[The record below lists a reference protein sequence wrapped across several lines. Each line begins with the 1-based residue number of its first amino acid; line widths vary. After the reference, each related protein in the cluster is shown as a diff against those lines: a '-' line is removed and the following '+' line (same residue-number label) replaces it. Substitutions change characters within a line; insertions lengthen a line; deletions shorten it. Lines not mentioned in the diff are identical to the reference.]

1 MAIGKISGQML
12 QSNLDRTGA
21 GDLSIQANLIYAATS
36 TYRVGVGTTTPN
48 YTLDVNGNVHA
59 GNLYILGN
67 TITSDAGL
75 KVNLGPIT
83 NVQMT
88 GGSPNYVVYTDG
100 SGNLNF
106 GNLNYLAVL
115 EGFTGNTI
123 QLGTNALG
131 SLVSNAVT
139 MTTTTDVT
147 DAISQLNY
155 VLGKLVPPAPPNF
168 PNAQTLSV
176 SGTSTYR
183 MTSYTQTD
191 NSGWANLSV
200 AAGTVVSTVLRSSS
214 WATSSITNVGPGTTG
229 TVTAYFNNSANG
241 AVTLTGSNANT
252 TNGDLYV
259 YNVEDYH
266 NIVSTVTAG
275 FWSVFSA
282 SANGTATQGW
292 NSIRIADS
300 SAGTTGSAL
309 WFYDSS
315 APGVPQFTSPTI
327 ANSSNVVIYS
337 TGIPHYTSSAGF
349 TLTYQVNRLSGN
361 MYPTTD
367 TFATGTSGGAFQAPA
382 SVTYETA
389 GITVPLAQNLYVA
402 SGTASVTTTANIV
415 SGFGSSSSGPTVSV
429 SNSYNTGTQT
439 FNPGVTVLYKT
450 GTSNTMEETNI
461 PVSSSLGGGYSTAGV
476 RIMNPDAGFVSDNP
490 GYNGLEATFVSAT
503 STVYVTDATV
513 SGGLLKFDQ
522 TNYSTGYLPVGPNYS
537 SHSSTQ
543 YFTFKFQR
551 TIVSKFNIAFTGSL
565 AGLWVAL
572 PGVTDASYASPTNG
586 WVSMATAYAGS
597 GVPGTGTGG
606 NGSVGC
612 ALGGTATLNTSST
625 YNLTATFG
633 TVSSSASTSNEIYVR
648 IKLTSGQSISA
659 LSIGTPTN

>member
-21 GDLSIQANLIYAATS
+21 GDIAIQANLIYAATS
-36 TYRVGVGTTTPN
+36 TMRVGVGTSSPN
-48 YTLDVNGNVHA
+48 YTLDVNGSIHA
-59 GNLYILGN
+59 GGLYIQGN
-67 TITSDAGL
+67 TITTDVGN
-75 KVNLGPIT
+75 KINFGGINNLQ
-83 NVQMT
+83 VF

-131 SLVSNAVT
+131 TLVSNAVT

-168 PNAQTLSV
+168 PNAQTLSIN
-176 SGTSTYR
+176 STSTYR
-183 MTSYTQTD
+183 MTNYTQTD

-200 AAGTVVSTVLRSSS
+200 VAGTTVSTVLRTSS
-214 WATSSITNVGPGTTG
+214 WSTTAITNVGPGTTG
-229 TVTAYFNNSANG
+229 TVTAYFNNAAAG

-282 SANGTATQGW
+282 SASGTATQGW

-300 SAGTTGSAL
+300 SASTTGSAL

-367 TFATGTSGGAFQAPA
+367 TFATGTAGGAFQAPA
-382 SVTYETA
+382 SVTYTQA
-389 GITVPLAQNLYVA
+389 GITTPLAQNLYVA

-415 SGFGSSSSGPTVSV
+415 SGFGSSSSGPTVNV

-439 FNPGVTVLYKT
+439 FNPGATILYKT

-461 PVSSSLGGGYSTAGV
+461 PVSASLGGGYSTAGV
-476 RIMNPDAGFVSDNP
+476 RIMNPDAGFVGDNP
-490 GYNGLEATFVSAT
+490 GYSGLEANFNSSS

-513 SGGLLKFDQ
+513 VGGLLKFDQ

-537 SHSSTQ
+537 GHASTQ

-551 TIVSKFNIAFTGSL
+551 TVVSKFNIAYTGTL

-572 PGVTDASYASPTNG
+572 PGVTDASYASPTQG

-612 ALGGTATLNTSST
+612 ALGGTATLNTSGT

-633 TVSSSASTSNEIYVR
+633 TISSSASTSNEIYVR